1 MQIENRKHWI
11 DQIMDNVSDYEL
23 TAMFADLT
31 EFRRTALLKPESTVR
46 ALDRIFRKQC
56 GQSDTMLRVVED
68 AVLYEMARRYNNAN
82 EDNRA
87 AAIERWKTQGFREVL
102 LYKDEASTPILT
114 YWVFADNADNLT
126 RDTLTA
132 KRPLGNSS
140 VRMDTPTE
148 TMAPLSSPRTRAAQ
162 RTNSQKFLS
171 DSESTRREEG

>member
-31 EFRRTALLKPESTVR
+31 EFRRTALLKPESPVR

-126 RDTLTA
+126 
-132 KRPLGNSS
+132 LGH
-140 VRMDTPTE
+140 
-148 TMAPLSSPRTRAAQ
+148 
-162 RTNSQKFLS
+162 F
-171 DSESTRREEG
+171 DSEEAAREFIRQNGYTYGNDGSVIIASDEGGAEDE

>member
-31 EFRRTALLKPESTVR
+31 EFRRTALLKPESPVR

-114 YWVFADNADNLT
+114 YWVFADNADNP
-126 RDTLTA
+126 TL
-132 KRPLGNSS
+132 GH
-140 VRMDTPTE
+140 
-148 TMAPLSSPRTRAAQ
+148 
-162 RTNSQKFLS
+162 F
-171 DSESTRREEG
+171 DSEEAAREFIRQNGYTYGNDGSVIIASDEGGAEDE